1 MANVATTV
9 LRDSADGLLLG
20 TFLFP
25 VAVYILFTSYLVTS
39 VLKQGLPGGISV
51 FIAGF
56 GLLMLHLT
64 AGVYII
70 PTGWLDYMPYGTWLA
85 LIIFCD
91 LFLVLAAGFIPW
103 GIRRWLIQRGA
114 RRKP

>member
-1 MANVATTV
+1 MTASVVAAV
-9 LRDSADGLLLG
+9 LRDSGYGLLLG
-20 TFLFP
+20 TLLFP
-25 VAVYILFTSYLVTS
+25 MAVYILFMSYLVAS

-51 FIAGF
+51 CIVGY

-91 LFLVLAAGFIPW
+91 LFLVLAAGFVPW
-103 GIRRWLIQRGA
+103 GIRRWFPL
-114 RRKP
+114 KDKN